1 MSVSLP
7 NFKPLRPG
15 SPSVAVSSQEDAG
28 LLFDKHQD
36 TIRRLRDKL
45 GFKQDKTVIA
55 WLLEQIEQ
63 SADIDKITF
72 AILSNPRKTDGIQY
86 NEFGRARVSL
96 ELSRDIIESIDK
108 FKGEWGVTSRGAIV
122 ERLLVG
128 HGKSGSSGCCHLF
141 AVFA

>member
-7 NFKPLRPG
+7 DFRPLRPG
-15 SPSVAVSSQEDAG
+15 PPSVAVSSQEDAG

-63 SADIDKITF
+63 SPDLDRSI
-72 AILSNPRKTDGIQY
+72 AIL
-86 NEFGRARVSL
+86 L
-96 ELSRDIIESIDK
+96 ED
-108 FKGEWGVTSRGAIV
+108 
-122 ERLLVG
+122 
-128 HGKSGSSGCCHLF
+128 
-141 AVFA
+141 

>member
-7 NFKPLRPG
+7 NFRPLRPG
-15 SPSVAVSSQEDAG
+15 PPSIAVSSQESAG

-63 SADIDKITF
+63 SPDLGGS
-72 AILSNPRKTDGIQY
+72 ILKM
-86 NEFGRARVSL
+86 L
-96 ELSRDIIESIDK
+96 ED
-108 FKGEWGVTSRGAIV
+108 
-122 ERLLVG
+122 
-128 HGKSGSSGCCHLF
+128 
-141 AVFA
+141 

>member
-7 NFKPLRPG
+7 NFRPLRPG
-15 SPSVAVSSQEDAG
+15 PPSIAVSSQEDAG

-63 SADIDKITF
+63 SPDLGGL
-72 AILSNPRKTDGIQY
+72 ILKMLKD
-86 NEFGRARVSL
+86 
-96 ELSRDIIESIDK
+96 
-108 FKGEWGVTSRGAIV
+108 
-122 ERLLVG
+122 
-128 HGKSGSSGCCHLF
+128 
-141 AVFA
+141 

>member
-7 NFKPLRPG
+7 NFRPLRPG
-15 SPSVAVSSQEDAG
+15 PPSIAVSSQEDAG

-72 AILSNPRKTDGIQY
+72 AILSNPSKTDGIQY
-86 NEFGRARVSL
+86 NQSGVARVSL
-96 ELSRDIIESIDK
+96 ELSREIIESIDK
-108 FKGEWGVTSRGAIV
+108 LRAEWGLRTRGAIV
-122 ERLLVG
+122 ERLLQELLLEG
-128 HGKSGSSGCCHLF
+128 DEK
-141 AVFA
+141 A